1 MRLQVPR
8 GPSGRLWP
16 GRSVHSLE
24 ETSDSGGGAMQ
35 NKAFATFLML
45 NDSYLP
51 GALMLGY
58 ALRKQKTDADL
69 VCMITEDITDEA
81 KRSLELL
88 FDHVIPVK
96 TIFVPHKRRQERQD
110 RPFWFTRLNALR
122 LGRDGDLGFDYKKV
136 VLLDADVL
144 PIKDY
149 ASLFSL
155 NTPAGIPNEDKS
167 KFVDTEDKDRTKISK
182 WSWHE
187 AYDKICPHGHAIPKE
202 ITDRVLDDPKNMGL
216 NGSLFVI
223 KPSMSEFEAI
233 MADIKC
239 PEIEELISDRF
250 TWPDMQYITM
260 RWSGRWHS
268 VDIKYSGFNGYPN
281 LSVLKGTHYAGVK
294 PWYFQRDAKTVK
306 KFSRYEDF
314 RYWFGEY
321 RSMLKDYPRLQQM
334 KRLSRLLKEIRK

>member
-1 MRLQVPR
+1 
-8 GPSGRLWP
+8 
-16 GRSVHSLE
+16 
-24 ETSDSGGGAMQ
+24 
-35 NKAFATFLML
+35 
-45 NDSYLP
+45 
-51 GALMLGY
+51 
-58 ALRKQKTDADL
+58 
-69 VCMITEDITDEA
+69 
-81 KRSLELL
+81 
-88 FDHVIPVK
+88 
-96 TIFVPHKRRQERQD
+96 
-110 RPFWFTRLNALR
+110 
-122 LGRDGDLGFDYKKV
+122 LGFDYKKV